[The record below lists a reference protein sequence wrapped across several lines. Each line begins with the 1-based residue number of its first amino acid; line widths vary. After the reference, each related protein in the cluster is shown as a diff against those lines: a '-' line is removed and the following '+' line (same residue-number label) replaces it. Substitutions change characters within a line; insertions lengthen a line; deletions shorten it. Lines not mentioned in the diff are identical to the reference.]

1 MITNAFFEKLILGLA
16 VAICICGLSG
26 QLTAADEP
34 AQATDAKVADA
45 ASHHRK
51 GKLSLIEVAP
61 ELYYTAK
68 RYSRFYGDANT
79 VQGNILERS
88 YLFGNAGG
96 ARDYLVDHGF
106 YFDLGVTQFL
116 QGNVSGGNQSRT
128 RYSGSMD
135 GWLWFDTA
143 KAGLWPG
150 GAAFVHGEGRWDQGF
165 NTDVGSMLPANFDT
179 TMPDGD
185 PEASNWALSEAYLL
199 QALPANFLAAVG
211 KQDMAAWAD
220 TNMFAN
226 RERSQFAYTG
236 LISNPIAGVYFPYT
250 TLGTW
255 LTWAPSKAHTLI
267 AVYGQAESSAT
278 VTGFDTLFNGNDSYA
293 FEYLFATEIANRPG
307 RYVFAALYSTKDIT
321 GFQVSSRLGISAGLD
336 PATDIIIR
344 VPELDEH
351 TDNYAVIGN
360 FSQYL
365 WVKGGSA
372 EAFNKRLEGTR
383 YAGLTHHNTP
393 PVGFGL
399 FGRAGWEPDDRNVID
414 QFYSFG
420 IGGYGMLIP
429 GRDGDQWGIG
439 WAGTHISSELRD
451 LPVGL
456 RSWEHAGE
464 AFYNF
469 WLTPAAH
476 LSLTGQIIRPADDT
490 LDTAYVI
497 GSRLQ
502 LDF

>member
-1 MITNAFFEKLILGLA
+1 MTTNPFFKKLTLALA
-16 VAICICGLSG
+16 VAVCICGWCCQAIASDNT
-26 QLTAADEP
+26 TASTTPD
-34 AQATDAKVADA
+34 KN
-45 ASHHRK
+45 K
-51 GKLSLIEVAP
+51 GKVSLIEMAP

-79 VQGNILERS
+79 VQGDLSERS
-88 YLFGNAGG
+88 YILGDAGG
-96 ARDYLVDHGF
+96 TRDYLVDHGF
-106 YFDLGVTQFL
+106 YFDFGVTQFI
-116 QGNVSGGNQSRT
+116 QGNTSGGNRKNT
-128 RYSGSMD
+128 RSSGSLD
-135 GWLWFDTA
+135 GWLWLDTA
-143 KAGLWPG
+143 KAGLWSG
-150 GAAFVHGEGRWDQGF
+150 GALFVHGEGRWDQGF
-165 NTDVGSMLPANFDT
+165 NTDTGSMLPANFDT

-185 PEASNWALSEAYLL
+185 PNSANWALSEVYLM
-199 QALPANFLAAVG
+199 QALPGDFIAAVG

-226 RERSQFAYTG
+226 RERSQFAYAG
-236 LISNPIAGVYFPYT
+236 LISNPIAGSYFPYT
-250 TLGTW
+250 TLGAW
-255 LTWAPSKAHTLI
+255 LSWSPSKAHTLI
-267 AVYGQAESSAT
+267 AVYGQADSSAT
-278 VTGFDTLFNGNDSYA
+278 VSGFDTLFNGDDSFA
-293 FEYLFATEIANRPG
+293 FEYLFATEIAKKPG
-307 RYVFAALYSTKDIT
+307 RYVLAALYTTKDIT
-321 GFQVSSRLGISAGLD
+321 GFHVNSRLGISASLD
-336 PATDIIIR
+336 PATDINIR

-351 TDNYAVIGN
+351 TDNYALISN

-365 WVKGGSA
+365 WVKEGGA
-372 EAFNKRLEGTR
+372 EAFNKRLEGTQ

-399 FGRAGWEPDDRNVID
+399 FGRAGWEPDDRNAID

-476 LSLTGQIIRPADDT
+476 LSLNVQVIDPANDT
-490 LDTAYVI
+490 LDNAFTI